1 MFLDKTF
8 HDEGFANCHGDYRE
22 NYTLVPFF
30 FITYAQEWTE
40 VLVLALFPQ

>member
-8 HDEGFANCHGDYRE
+8 HDEGFANCHGDYGE